1 MELEHEMMEFR
12 DLEVVQLMVMTV
24 AVYGLGNRGQTWN

>member
-1 MELEHEMMEFR
+1 MKLEHEMMEFR

-24 AVYGLGNRGQTWN
+24 AVYDLGNRGPTWN